1 MSKVAITGG
10 AGFLGSHIAKQQ
22 IAKGNEVVIIDN
34 FSSGS
39 IENLKDMGVRQK
51 CMVGDLSKY
60 NFAKESLVNVDTV
73 YHFAAEVGSV
83 QYLHGSSDRELDAL
97 QANLVIDTNVFRAC
111 RENRINC
118 IIYASSV
125 SVYPFESQLTG
136 EAVFKED
143 DATEHVNPEGGYGWS
158 KFLGEVQLEHDERCI
173 DWCRQNL
180 PRVRQEHLPKAG
192 QEPGNRFPD

>member
-39 IENLKDMGVRQK
+39 IENLNDLGVRQN
-51 CMVGDLSKY
+51 CMVGDLSNY
-60 NFAKESLVNVDTV
+60 NFARESLANVDTV

-83 QYLHGSSDRELDAL
+83 QYLHGSNDRELNAL
-97 QANLVIDTNVFRAC
+97 QANLVIDANVFRAC
-111 RENRINC
+111 RENKINC

-125 SVYPFESQLTG
+125 SVYPFEKQLTSRSDIQG
-136 EAVFKED
+136 
-143 DATEHVNPEGGYGWS
+143 
-158 KFLGEVQLEHDERCI
+158 R
-173 DWCRQNL
+173 
-180 PRVRQEHLPKAG
+180 
-192 QEPGNRFPD
+192 